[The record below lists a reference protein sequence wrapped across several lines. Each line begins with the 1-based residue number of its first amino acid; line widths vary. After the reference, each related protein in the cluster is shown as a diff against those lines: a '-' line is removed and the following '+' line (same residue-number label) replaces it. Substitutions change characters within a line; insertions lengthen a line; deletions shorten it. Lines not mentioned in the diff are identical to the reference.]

1 VLQLG
6 RRVLLMVALVLVLL
20 TLGVAYANGAND
32 VSKGIATLV
41 GSGVTN
47 LRRALFWGTAWTVA
61 GGVLAGFASQG
72 LVAVFSGKGLLA
84 TPVNGLLFPGAV
96 AAGAIGWLIVAT
108 RTGMPVSTTH
118 ALVGGL
124 VGTALAAQGV
134 AGVNWGG
141 VIRKTALPLA
151 VSPLL
156 ALALMVA
163 VFPLIGLVFRRF
175 NRYCVCVERTEPV
188 VAMAG
193 PAAAL
198 AQGSSLH
205 VIAGAD
211 CPPAVVARMN
221 AMDSLHWVSAGCT
234 SLFRGLNDTPKILAI
249 GAAAGASAG
258 VGGHWLFLLTVLA
271 MGAGSFVAGRR
282 VTETLAQKVTRIA
295 PDDGFAGNLVT
306 SALVG
311 LASLLTLPVSTT
323 HVSSGA
329 ILGIGMHR
337 KDVRW
342 RIVRDI
348 ALAWI
353 ITLPVAGMIAA
364 LVYLTLGRLS

>member
-1 VLQLG
+1 
-6 RRVLLMVALVLVLL
+6 M
-20 TLGVAYANGAND
+20 
-32 VSKGIATLV
+32 
-41 GSGVTN
+41 
-47 LRRALFWGTAWTVA
+47 
-61 GGVLAGFASQG
+61 
-72 LVAVFSGKGLLA
+72 
-84 TPVNGLLFPGAV
+84 
-96 AAGAIGWLIVAT
+96 
-108 RTGMPVSTTH
+108 
-118 ALVGGL
+118 
-124 VGTALAAQGV
+124 
-134 AGVNWGG
+134 
-141 VIRKTALPLA
+141 
-151 VSPLL
+151 
-156 ALALMVA
+156 A

>member
-1 VLQLG
+1 MMA
-6 RRVLLMVALVLVLL
+6 LLLILL

-41 GSGVTN
+41 GSGVTD
-47 LRRALFWGTAWTVA
+47 LRRALFWGTAWTVTGA
-61 GGVLAGFASQG
+61 VLAAFASQG

-84 TPVNGLLFPGAV
+84 TPASASAFLGAI

-108 RTGMPVSTTH
+108 RTGLPVSTTH

-151 VSPLL
+151 MSPVL
-156 ALALMVA
+156 ALVLMVA
-163 VFPLIGLVFRRF
+163 VFPLIGLAFRRF

-193 PAAAL
+193 SAAAL
-198 AQGSSLH
+198 TQGSSVH
-205 VIAGAD
+205 VIAGAG
-211 CPPAVVARMN
+211 CPPAVVARVN

-234 SLFRGLNDTPKILAI
+234 SLFRGMNDTPKILAI
-249 GAAAGASAG
+249 GAAAGAGAG
-258 VGGHWLFLLTVLA
+258 VGVHWLFLLTALA
-271 MGAGSFVAGRR
+271 MGLGSFVAGRR
-282 VTETLAQKVTRIA
+282 VTETLAGKVTRIA

-306 SALVG
+306 AALVG
-311 LASLLTLPVSTT
+311 LASFLTLPVSTT

-329 ILGIGMHR
+329 ILGIGLHR

-342 RIVRDI
+342 RVVRDI
-348 ALAWI
+348 GLAWVV
-353 ITLPVAGMIAA
+353 TLPVAGIIAGLTYLA
-364 LVYLTLGRLS
+364 LSRLS

>member
-1 VLQLG
+1 VLQFG
-6 RRVLLMVALVLVLL
+6 WGVLLMVTLLVAL
-20 TLGVAYANGAND
+20 TLIVAFANGAND
-32 VSKGIATLV
+32 VSKGVATLV
-41 GSGVTN
+41 GSGVTD

-61 GGVLAGFASQG
+61 GGVIAAFASQG

-84 TPVNGLLFPGAV
+84 APVSGPAFLGAI

-118 ALVGGL
+118 SLVGGL
-124 VGTALAAQGV
+124 VGAALAAQGV

-156 ALALMVA
+156 SLALMVA
-163 VFPLIGLVFRRF
+163 VFPLIGLAFRRF
-175 NRYCVCVERTEPV
+175 NRYCVCVERTESV
-188 VAMAG
+188 VAVAG
-193 PAAAL
+193 SAAAL
-198 AQGSSLH
+198 ARGSSLH
-205 VIAGAD
+205 VIAGAG

-221 AMDSLHWVSAGCT
+221 AMDSLHWLSAGCT
-234 SLFRGLNDTPKILAI
+234 SLFRGMNDTPKILAI
-249 GAAAGASAG
+249 GAAAGTSAG
-258 VGGHWLFLLTVLA
+258 IGAHWLFLLAALA
-271 MGAGSFVAGRR
+271 MGVGSSVAGRR
-282 VTETLAQKVTRIA
+282 VTETLAGKVTRIA

-311 LASLLTLPVSTT
+311 LASFLALPVSTT

-329 ILGIGMHR
+329 ILGIGLHR

-342 RIVRDI
+342 RVVRDI
-348 ALAWI
+348 ALAWVV
-353 ITLPVAGMIAA
+353 TLPVAAVIASLTYLA
-364 LVYLTLGRLS
+364 LSRLG

>member
-1 VLQLG
+1 
-6 RRVLLMVALVLVLL
+6 
-20 TLGVAYANGAND
+20 
-32 VSKGIATLV
+32 
-41 GSGVTN
+41 
-47 LRRALFWGTAWTVA
+47 
-61 GGVLAGFASQG
+61 
-72 LVAVFSGKGLLA
+72 VAVFSGKGLLA
-84 TPVNGLLFPGAV
+84 TPVSGPAFLGAI

-124 VGTALAAQGV
+124 VGAALAAQGV

-151 VSPLL
+151 VSPVL

-163 VFPLIGLVFRRF
+163 IFPLIRLAFRRF
-175 NRYCVCVERTEPV
+175 NGYCVCVERAEPV
-188 VAMAG
+188 IVTSG
-193 PAAAL
+193 SAAAL
-198 AQGSSLH
+198 THGSSLN

-221 AMDSLHWVSAGCT
+221 AMDSLHWLTAGCT
-234 SLFRGLNDTPKILAI
+234 SFFRGLNDTPKILAI

-258 VGGHWLFLLTVLA
+258 VGAPWLFLLVALA
-271 MGAGSFVAGRR
+271 MGAGSFAAGRR
-282 VTETLAQKVTRIA
+282 VTETLARKVTRIA

-311 LASLLTLPVSTT
+311 LASFLTLPVSTT

-353 ITLPVAGMIAA
+353 VTLPVAGIIAA
-364 LVYLTLGRLS
+364 LAYLTLDRLG

>member
-1 VLQLG
+1 
-6 RRVLLMVALVLVLL
+6 MAALVLVLL
-20 TLGVAYANGAND
+20 TLGVAYANGTND

-41 GSGVTN
+41 GSGVADV
-47 LRRALFWGTAWTVA
+47 RRALFWGTAWTVA
-61 GGVLAGFASQG
+61 GGILAGFASQG

-84 TPVNGLLFPGAV
+84 TPVDGPVFLGAI
-96 AAGAIGWLIVAT
+96 AIGAIGWLIVAT

-124 VGTALAAQGV
+124 VGAAMV
-134 AGVNWGG
+134 AGGAGGVQWSG

-151 VSPLL
+151 ASPLL
-156 ALALMVA
+156 ALALMIA
-163 VFPLIGLVFRRF
+163 VLPLIRRAFRRF

-188 VAMAG
+188 VAISARG
-193 PAAAL
+193 SVAAA
-198 AQGSSLH
+198 AAVTPASPLH

-211 CPPAVVARMN
+211 CPPAVVARVN
-221 AMDSLHWVSAGCT
+221 AMDSLHWASAGCT
-234 SLFRGLNDTPKILAI
+234 CLARGMNDTPKILAI

-258 VGGHWLFLLTVLA
+258 IGVHWVFLLTALA
-271 MGAGSFVAGRR
+271 MGAGSFIAGRR
-282 VTETLAQKVTRIA
+282 VTETLARKVTHIA

-311 LASLLTLPVSTT
+311 LASFLTLPVSTT

-337 KDVRW
+337 RDVQW
-342 RIVRDI
+342 REVRDI
-348 ALAWI
+348 AFAWVV
-353 ITLPVAGMIAA
+353 TLPVAAVIAGA
-364 LVYLTLGRLS
+364 AYLVLSLLG

>member
-1 VLQLG
+1 MTVI
-6 RRVLLMVALVLVLL
+6 VLVLL

-61 GGVLAGFASQG
+61 GGVLAAFASQG

-84 TPVNGLLFPGAV
+84 TPIDGHAFLAAI

-118 ALVGGL
+118 ALVGSL

-151 VSPLL
+151 ASPLL
-156 ALALMVA
+156 ALVLMV
-163 VFPLIGLVFRRF
+163 VIFPLIRFAFRRL
-175 NRYCVCVERTEPV
+175 NGYCVLVERAEPV
-188 VAMAG
+188 VAVAG
-193 PAAAL
+193 SVAAL
-198 AQGSSLH
+198 ARGSALH

-221 AMDSLHWVSAGCT
+221 AMDSLHWVSSGCT

-258 VGGHWLFLLTVLA
+258 VGAPWLFLLVALA
-271 MGAGSFVAGRR
+271 MGAGSFVAGRQ
-282 VTETLAQKVTRIA
+282 VTETLAGKVTRIA

-311 LASLLTLPVSTT
+311 LASFLTLPVSTT

-329 ILGIGMHR
+329 ILGIGLHR
-337 KDVRW
+337 QDVRW
-342 RIVRDI
+342 RVVRDI
-348 ALAWI
+348 ALAWVV
-353 ITLPVAGMIAA
+353 TLPVAGMIAGLAYLA
-364 LVYLTLGRLS
+364 LHRLG

>member
-1 VLQLG
+1 
-6 RRVLLMVALVLVLL
+6 MTALVLVLL

-41 GSGVTN
+41 GSGVTDV
-47 LRRALFWGTAWTVA
+47 RRALFWGTAWTVA

-72 LVAVFSGKGLLA
+72 LVAVFSGKGLLT
-84 TPVNGLLFPGAV
+84 TPVNGPLFLAAI

-124 VGTALAAQGV
+124 VGAALAAQGIG
-134 AGVNWGG
+134 GVQWGA

-151 VSPLL
+151 ASPLL

-163 VFPLIGLVFRRF
+163 AFPLIGLAFRRF
-175 NRYCVCVERTEPV
+175 NRYCVCVEPTEPV
-188 VAMAG
+188 VALTGAG
-193 PAAAL
+193 SAAAL
-198 AQGSSLH
+198 TYGSPLH

-234 SLFRGLNDTPKILAI
+234 SLFRGMNDTPKILAI
-249 GAAAGASAG
+249 GAAAGASLG
-258 VGGHWLFLLTVLA
+258 VGAHWLFLLTALA
-271 MGAGSFVAGRR
+271 MGVGSFVAGRR
-282 VTETLAQKVTRIA
+282 VTETLAGKVTRIA

-311 LASLLTLPVSTT
+311 LASFLTLPVSTT

-329 ILGIGMHR
+329 ILGIGLHR

-342 RIVRDI
+342 RVLRDI
-348 ALAWI
+348 VLAWVV
-353 ITLPVAGMIAA
+353 TLPLAGIIAG
-364 LVYLTLGRLS
+364 LVYVAFSRLG